1 MVNRVLLGEK
11 GSNYGLWVSRQGQD
25 VTSVSDADMLFSTT
39 SASIGQVLF
48 YQTIDVSGNA
58 STTVDYL
65 NLGGVN
71 TFIEWMVVD
80 SANTYKTDKGSGGP
94 MPLNVASTKVDGTK
108 NRITVTNNTSGSLS
122 VAVMVFKEPAA

>member
-1 MVNRVLLGEK
+1 MGNRVLLGEK

-25 VTSVSDADMLFSTT
+25 VTSVSDTDMLFSTT

-94 MPLNVASTKVDGTK
+94 MPLNVASTKVDSTK
-108 NRITVTNNTSGSLS
+108 NRITVTNNTNGSLS
-122 VAVMVFKEPAA
+122 VAVMVFKEAAA